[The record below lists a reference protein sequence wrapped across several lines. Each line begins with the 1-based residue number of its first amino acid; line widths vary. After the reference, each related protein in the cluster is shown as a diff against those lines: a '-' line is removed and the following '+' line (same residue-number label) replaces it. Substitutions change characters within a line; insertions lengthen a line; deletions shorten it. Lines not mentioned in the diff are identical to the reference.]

1 MLEKMAEDLSKKK
14 PISHA
19 WTETSRKLL
28 CDIKKL
34 LTEQINQGVK
44 HNLNSTAKVI
54 TKSKNVLKVLKKEI
68 VDAIED
74 TDKITHIFIETTE
87 PK

>member
-1 MLEKMAEDLSKKK
+1 MAEDLSKKK

-19 WTETSRKLL
+19 WTETSGKLL